1 MQAEMDSYDPR
12 QRRRRGGHTV
22 ALVVAA
28 LAIPGAIAGVVAL
41 AGNGGGDRD
50 GSGDPTPEEESYA
63 MAALEG
69 DGYSYA
75 IPTGWE
81 DATDWAHEVAPSSAE
96 SAVTV
101 EQSDDGFGTNVLVTA
116 WDASGPAGVAEARKN
131 WYTIEYGQL
140 ERLESVSLDG
150 EQALGLRWEGRNE
163 AGRSI
168 VQVGYLAFWND
179 RAYSVV
185 LSAPAESEA
194 DYLSTFDEL
203 LDSWSWDE
211 SATLAL
217 RRSGP
222 DAVSP

>member
-1 MQAEMDSYDPR
+1 MQAETDSYDPR
-12 QRRRRGGHTV
+12 QRRRRSGRTM
-22 ALVVAA
+22 ALLVAA
-28 LAIPGAIAGVVAL
+28 LAIPGAIAGVIAL
-41 AGNGGGDRD
+41 ANSDDAGD
-50 GSGDPTPEEESYA
+50 GSGDPTPEESYA

-81 DATDWAHEVAPSSAE
+81 DATDWAHKVAPRSAE

-116 WDASGPAGVAEARKN
+116 WDASGPTGVAEAREE
-131 WYTIEYGQL
+131 WYTIEYGRL

-163 AGRSI
+163 AGRRI